1 MTHSA
6 ICAIEVERD
15 LVVTVNLKK
24 AMSLCQIY
32 SCVHIHCTYV
42 YITYIC
48 VAFVIVWLAYSET
61 KADTLGFVV
70 ILLCHWVIRGKSF
83 SVTADKNTTNIP
95 YILYKLPSIDQNLSS
110 SIFTNLK
117 TDQANPPTRWC
128 RCTAYKNTGCTKYQY
143 WDHVDNF
150 RKYFRK

>member
-1 MTHSA
+1 MFAIYCIDMCVMSGIMTHSA

-48 VAFVIVWLAYSET
+48 VAFVIV
-61 KADTLGFVV
+61 
-70 ILLCHWVIRGKSF
+70 
-83 SVTADKNTTNIP
+83 
-95 YILYKLPSIDQNLSS
+95 
-110 SIFTNLK
+110 
-117 TDQANPPTRWC
+117 
-128 RCTAYKNTGCTKYQY
+128 
-143 WDHVDNF
+143 
-150 RKYFRK
+150 